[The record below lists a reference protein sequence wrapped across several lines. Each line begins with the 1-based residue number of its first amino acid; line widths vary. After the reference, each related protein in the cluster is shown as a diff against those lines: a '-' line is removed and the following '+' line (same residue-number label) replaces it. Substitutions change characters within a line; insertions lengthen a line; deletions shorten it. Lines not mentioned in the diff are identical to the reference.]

1 MASRVLSLPDRHSL
15 GEAEELQW
23 QGATARLARTG
34 ATRPLTSGL
43 LPEGLLRINVRY
55 REVLRDEE
63 RLEQLAAD
71 PLAHDAAVLR
81 DAMDLQTEALALPG
95 HSGGEDSYTLGL
107 VRPCTVHQARLVAL
121 GGAKTS
127 SLANVA
133 AAQVWEPIRTLD
145 ARETRAHFYP
155 WIAHMR
161 PKVQREVI
169 ARWMKQIS
177 SEGLPGRAID
187 VYQRRLHSD
196 RSVKH

>member
-121 GGAKTS
+121 GGARWPMWSPRKCG
-127 SLANVA
+127 SL
-133 AAQVWEPIRTLD
+133 
-145 ARETRAHFYP
+145 F
-155 WIAHMR
+155 
-161 PKVQREVI
+161 
-169 ARWMKQIS
+169 ARWMRARHVPTSTRGSRTCGRKS
-177 SEGLPGRAID
+177 SAR
-187 VYQRRLHSD
+187 
-196 RSVKH
+196 